1 MPRTRK
7 RTIFSEGTSCTA
19 RAGGGRRASHRT
31 TSSRPRKAHLP
42 YISYASAPSEW
53 TLDNGSPFP
62 EKKPFLD
69 PAFDAASRT
78 FTGWIDWMV
87 DGDGAQPGGD
97 GVWKVRYYTV
107 L

>member
-1 MPRTRK
+1 MY
-7 RTIFSEGTSCTA
+7 CQ
-19 RAGGGRRASHRT
+19 GGGQEGLASYHFEST
-31 TSSRPRKAHLP
+31 AQGPSA
-42 YISYASAPSEW
+42 YISYASAPPQW

-62 EKKPFLD
+62 EKKPFRD
-69 PAFDAASRT
+69 PAFDAATRT